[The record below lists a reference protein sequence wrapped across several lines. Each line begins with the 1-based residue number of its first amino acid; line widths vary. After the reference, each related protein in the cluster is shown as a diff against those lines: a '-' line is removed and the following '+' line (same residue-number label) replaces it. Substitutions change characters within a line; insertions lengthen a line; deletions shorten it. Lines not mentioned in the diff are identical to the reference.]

1 MKIQIA
7 ENIKK
12 FRVASGYT
20 QSELAI
26 LLSVTPQAVSRWENG
41 QALPDITLLPLLAKY
56 LNVSIDVMVGVGE
69 QKGKSLEKELR
80 ERKQLIIEDENEKR
94 QNQHRIFEIY
104 EELAHTKIFY
114 LIGYFQYL
122 MRIKHDENYIP
133 NDLYKC

>member
-7 ENIKK
+7 DNIKK
-12 FRVASGYT
+12 FRVARGYT

-94 QNQHRIFEIY
+94 QNQQRIFEIY
-104 EELAHTKIFY
+104 E
-114 LIGYFQYL
+114 
-122 MRIKHDENYIP
+122 
-133 NDLYKC
+133 